1 MCSPPFFLTLLS
13 YWNQWLQPKT
23 NSPVLSADLPFQVR
37 LSFIFP
43 QKISS
48 IQLHLG
54 SLIRSFCS
62 SEASRP
68 AFVCLDVCSL
78 CAPKSV
84 VIIISRKFPSP
95 FIVLSHPL
103 RCIWA
108 AWCYLPSGGLARCWK
123 CGSTITR
130 NLSAGIVFVTLQR
143 GSKTRFPSF
152 CLPSSPFVFFFC
164 VSFLK

>member
-62 SEASRP
+62 NEASRP

-84 VIIISRKFPSP
+84 VIIILRKFPSP
-95 FIVLSHPL
+95 FIVLSPPPMYMSCMML
-103 RCIWA
+103 SAFW
-108 AWCYLPSGGLARCWK
+108 GLARCWK

-152 CLPSSPFVFFFC
+152 CLPSSPFVFFC

>member
-95 FIVLSHPL
+95 FIVLPPHPPSDVYEL
-103 RCIWA
+103 HDAICLLG
-108 AWCYLPSGGLARCWK
+108 AWLDVENAVAQSQ
-123 CGSTITR
+123 
-130 NLSAGIVFVTLQR
+130 GICQL
-143 GSKTRFPSF
+143 G
-152 CLPSSPFVFFFC
+152 
-164 VSFLK
+164 